1 MTRLA
6 LLLCLLLGAS
16 SLAAPQRAPRKK
28 VAVLPFQAVSGD
40 VPARAGPRLA
50 ARLASEIHGMAGLA
64 LAEPAVAPV
73 PDAQA
78 DALTA
83 AQAAVQEAV
92 TARAARDFTRA
103 ESALGRAL
111 DAYAANAPHLQ
122 DGAALADTYALRAA
136 VRYAV
141 GRDEEAASALT
152 HALAVAPGRSLP
164 LAATSPLFAHTVER
178 VRAAHATQ
186 PRGVLRFESFPQGLE
201 VLLDGASAGT
211 TPVRVAQVP
220 PGAHLW
226 RATLPSG
233 EPVGGI
239 VEALPEREVTTAIQ
253 PPGTGA
259 SASLALALSGN
270 QLDASALQAAT
281 TLGREASADLVVFGT
296 LSRSGTGLALDAF
309 VFAPGDST
317 PRRLPRVAMD
327 LELLDAGEPLR
338 ALAAQLASRGVEA
351 GLPEAVPLSPTPG
364 ASRVTRP
371 TQTVYAVP
379 TSEPVK
385 PAAPVP
391 TRRPVDPIR
400 KPLVRP

>member
-16 SLAAPQRAPRKK
+16 SIAAPRRAPRTK

-64 LAEPAVAPV
+64 LAEPPV
-73 PDAQA
+73 PSPTDVKT
-78 DALTA
+78 DALAA
-83 AQAAVQEAV
+83 AQAAVQEAT

-122 DGAALADTYALRAA
+122 DGAELADTYALRAA
-136 VRYAV
+136 VRYAI
-141 GRDEEAASALT
+141 GRDDEAASALT
-152 HALAVAPGRSLP
+152 HALAIAPGRPLP

-201 VLLDGASAGT
+201 VTLDGSSAGT
-211 TPVRVAQVP
+211 TPVRVTQVP

-233 EPVGGI
+233 ESVGGV
-239 VEALPEREVTTAIQ
+239 VEALPEREVTFTIQ
-253 PPGTGA
+253 PTGTGA
-259 SASLALALSGN
+259 TAALALALSGN
-270 QLDASALQAAT
+270 RLDTSALQAAS

-296 LSRSGTGLALDAF
+296 LSRSDTGLALDAF
-309 VFAPGDST
+309 VFAPGDAA
-317 PRRLPRVAMD
+317 PRRLPRLAMD

-351 GLPEAVPLSPTPG
+351 GLTETLPLSPTPG
-364 ASRVTRP
+364 ASRVTRAA
-371 TQTVYAVP
+371 QSVYAVP
-379 TSEPVK
+379 LSNPVK
-385 PAAPVP
+385 PTAP
-391 TRRPVDPIR
+391 TRKPVDPIR
-400 KPLVRP
+400 RPLVRP

>member
-16 SLAAPQRAPRKK
+16 SIAAPRRAPRTK
-28 VAVLPFQAVSGD
+28 VAVLPFQAVSGE

-64 LAEPAVAPV
+64 LAEPPAPSPADV
-73 PDAQA
+73 KT
-78 DALTA
+78 DALAA
-83 AQAAVQEAV
+83 AQAAVREA
-92 TARAARDFTRA
+92 TAARAARDFTRA
-103 ESALGRAL
+103 ETALGRAL

-122 DGAALADTYALRAA
+122 DGAELADTYALRAA
-136 VRYAV
+136 VRYAI
-141 GRDEEAASALT
+141 GRDDEAASALT
-152 HALAVAPGRSLP
+152 HALAIAPGRPLP

-201 VLLDGASAGT
+201 ITLDGSSAGK
-211 TPVRVAQVP
+211 TPVRVTQVP

-233 EPVGGI
+233 EPVGGV
-239 VEALPEREVTTAIQ
+239 VEALPEREVTFTIQ
-253 PPGTGA
+253 PTGTGA
-259 SASLALALSGN
+259 TAALALALSGN
-270 QLDASALQAAT
+270 RLDASALQAAS

-296 LSRSGTGLALDAF
+296 LSRSDTGLALDAF
-309 VFAPGDST
+309 VFAPGDAA
-317 PRRLPRVAMD
+317 PRRLPRLAMD

-351 GLPEAVPLSPTPG
+351 GLTEALPLSPTPG
-364 ASRVTRP
+364 ASRVTRAA
-371 TQTVYAVP
+371 QSVYAVP
-379 TSEPVK
+379 LANPVK
-385 PAAPVP
+385 PTAP
-391 TRRPVDPIR
+391 TRKPVDPIR
-400 KPLVRP
+400 RPLVRP

>member
-16 SLAAPQRAPRKK
+16 SIAAPRRAPRTK

-64 LAEPAVAPV
+64 LAEPPV
-73 PDAQA
+73 PSPTDVKT
-78 DALTA
+78 DALAA
-83 AQAAVQEAV
+83 AQAAVQEAT

-103 ESALGRAL
+103 ETALGRAL
-111 DAYAANAPHLQ
+111 DAYAANATHLQ
-122 DGAALADTYALRAA
+122 DGAELADTYALRAA
-136 VRYAV
+136 VRYAI
-141 GRDEEAASALT
+141 GRDDDAASALT
-152 HALAVAPGRSLP
+152 HALAIAPGRPLP

-201 VLLDGASAGT
+201 VTLDGSSAGT
-211 TPVRVAQVP
+211 TPVRVTQVP

-233 EPVGGI
+233 EPVGGV
-239 VEALPEREVTTAIQ
+239 VEALPEREVTFTIQ
-253 PPGTGA
+253 PTGTGA
-259 SASLALALSGN
+259 TAALALALSGN
-270 QLDASALQAAT
+270 RLDTSALQAAS

-296 LSRSGTGLALDAF
+296 LSRSDTGLALDAF
-309 VFAPGDST
+309 VFAPGDAA
-317 PRRLPRVAMD
+317 PRRLPRLTMD

-351 GLPEAVPLSPTPG
+351 GLTEAPPLSPTPG
-364 ASRVTRP
+364 ASRVTRAA
-371 TQTVYAVP
+371 QSVYAVP
-379 TSEPVK
+379 LSNPVK
-385 PAAPVP
+385 PTAP
-391 TRRPVDPIR
+391 TRKPVDPIR
-400 KPLVRP
+400 RPLVRP